1 MPNKFLSTVSA
12 FVLLA
17 AAAWAQAPATP
28 KHHAIFQLTEPESNE
43 WGALIAHVTNV
54 RKAFENDGGV
64 EVEVVFFGPGL
75 SMLYKA
81 TSPYGDMLNRF
92 AGQGVKLVACQ
103 NSMRDRRIKTE
114 DLFAFASQVDSGVA
128 ELVRKQEAGWAYI
141 K

>member
-1 MPNKFLSTVSA
+1 MPTKFFFAALA

-17 AAAWAQAPATP
+17 GIALPQTPVPA
-28 KHHAIFQLTEPESNE
+28 KHHAIFQMTEPENNE
-43 WGALIAHVTNV
+43 WGALMAHVINL

-81 TSPYGDMLNRF
+81 TSPYGDLLKQL
-92 AGQGVKLVACQ
+92 ADQGVKLTACQ

-114 DLFAFASQVDSGVA
+114 DLFPFASQVDAGVA